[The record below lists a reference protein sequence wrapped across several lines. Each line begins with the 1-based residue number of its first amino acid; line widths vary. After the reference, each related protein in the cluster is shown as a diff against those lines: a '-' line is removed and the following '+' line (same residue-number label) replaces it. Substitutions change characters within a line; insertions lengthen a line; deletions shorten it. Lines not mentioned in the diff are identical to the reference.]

1 MTEELG
7 FESDE
12 EAARFVCDNGCSD
25 SLEEREGVVWIATG
39 KARPIFEAQKAAAF
53 KVVDIKGQI

>member
-12 EAARFVCDNGCSD
+12 ECAAFICAAKGDNL
-25 SLEEREGVVWIATG
+25 LEKVSGGVTFATG
-39 KARPIFEAQKAAAF
+39 KAGMLFEQRKAAAF
-53 KVVDIKGQI
+53 KKVDIKGQI